1 MIIIQLENN
10 TVTITRGGEQRSSA
24 DAAKQDTN
32 MDIASA
38 AAARAVENAPKKGGG
53 DGGPTGS
60 GGGDGGPTGSGGGDG
75 GPTGS
80 GGGGPSSVVVVGPI
94 IMRGFGNGMRSSG
107 NGQSRPVLFEGI
119 KKQGR
124 LGASQQATKEAAAH
138 GAVASQHRGKD
149 NKGGGDGG
157 PTGSGGGG
165 AGSMIVI
172 GPIVIQDFA
181 EEGATRSDPQG
192 DSLGRA
198 KAAQAAAGT
207 GHKS

>member
-60 GGGDGGPTGSGGGDG
+60 GGGDGGPTGSGGG
-75 GPTGS
+75 
-80 GGGGPSSVVVVGPI
+80 GPSSVVVVGPI
-94 IMRGFGNGMRSSG
+94 IMRGFGNEMRSSG
-107 NGQSRPVLFEGI
+107 NGQSRSVLFEGI